1 MRIMRGALFAVFLFV
16 AFAAVAVLMLPK
28 ERIARVAST
37 ELSEVLGRDVEITGE
52 IGLSFWPVLGVRTGP
67 VTVAGPDWTEGQ
79 PLLKAEA
86 MSIGVGA
93 MAALRRE
100 IDIRQVELTRP
111 QINLVRAADGRVN
124 WAFGEGG
131 GAREASEGGGIRP
144 FSLTRAEMRGADL
157 LYEDRAAGTRERLT
171 SVDAQLEIPSMAGQA
186 SLVASGVRGEGT
198 LTVNLRADNAG
209 DFLSGRL
216 TPVRLDLSTGGGSA
230 VFSGA
235 MTRGLD
241 MDGRLTVE
249 AGNTARFLAALGL
262 GNSAPPEGLG
272 QSIDLTSKLIFAGGK
287 VINLRG
293 MELSLDQNSLT
304 GDADVRLDGARPKV
318 TARLE
323 AGALDLSSFSAEGGS
338 DDAESG
344 WSKTPIDA
352 GGLGAMDASVRLAVQ
367 SLDAGMVKL
376 GPSVMSITLDN
387 ARAVVKMT
395 EAAGYGGQIVGQFVI
410 NNRSGLSVGGDLSM
424 LQGNVQALLT
434 DLMDVDRLSGQADA
448 YVKFLGVGQSLDE
461 IMRSLS
467 GEGGIAMGR
476 GEISGFDLNALLGN
490 TGGGDGTTVF
500 DKMSASFDI
509 ADGLLMND
517 NLTMTLPNFTASGEG
532 QANLGAQTLDYLFT
546 PVALKANKG
555 KDLAFPVRIRGPW
568 ADPRISVDL
577 QAAIDLNL
585 ADQKDEVKTKVE
597 DKIAEEL
604 GVQAEEGESLED
616 AVKKKAEEKLQE
628 ELLKIFD

>member
-395 EAAGYGGQIVGQFVI
+395 EAAGYDGQIVGQFVI

-490 TGGGDGTTVF
+490 TGGGNGTTVF

>member
-111 QINLVRAADGRVN
+111 QINLIRAADGRVS

-131 GAREASEGGGIRP
+131 GESGAAESGGIRP
-144 FSLTRAEMRGADL
+144 FALARAEIRDGEL
-157 LYEDRAAGTRERLT
+157 LYEDRASGTRERLT
-171 SVDAQLEIPSMAGQA
+171 SLDAQLELPDMAGPA
-186 SLVASGVRGEGT
+186 NLVASGVRGTGT

-209 DFLSGRL
+209 DFITGRL

-230 VFSGA
+230 VFTGA

-241 MDGRLTVE
+241 MDGSLSVE

-262 GNSAPPEGLG
+262 GDTAPPEGLG
-272 QSIDLTSKLIFAGGK
+272 QSIDLTSKLIFAGGE

-293 MELSLDQNSLT
+293 MELALDQNSLA
-304 GDADVRLDGARPKV
+304 GDADIRLTGARPKV

-323 AGALDLSSFSAEGGS
+323 AGALDLTSLSSEGGS
-338 DDAESG
+338 GEAESG
-344 WSKTPIDA
+344 WSTTPIDA
-352 GGLGAMDASVRLAVQ
+352 GGLGAVDANVRLAVE

-376 GPSVMSITLDN
+376 GPSVIAATLDN
-387 ARAVVKMT
+387 ARAVFKLT
-395 EAAGYGGQIVGQFVI
+395 EAAGYEGQIVGEFVI
-410 NNRSGLSVGGDLSM
+410 NNRSGLSVGGNLSM
-424 LQGNVQALLT
+424 LQGQVQPLLT
-434 DLMDVDRLSGQADA
+434 DLMDVDRLSGTADA
-448 YVKFLGVGQSLDE
+448 YVKFLGVGQSLDA

-490 TGGGDGTTVF
+490 AGGGDGTTVF

-509 ADGLLMND
+509 ADGVMTND
-517 NLTMTLPNFTASGEG
+517 NLAMSLPNFTASGEG
-532 QANLGAQTLDYLFT
+532 EVNLGAQTVDYLFT

-585 ADQKDEVKTKVE
+585 ADKKEEVKAKVE
-597 DKIAEEL
+597 DKIADEL
-604 GVQAEEGESLED
+604 GVEREEGESLED
-616 AVKKKAEEKLQE
+616 AVKKKAEDKLQE
-628 ELLKIFD
+628 ELLKLFD

>member
-272 QSIDLTSKLIFAGGK
+272 QGIDLTSKLIFAGGK

-434 DLMDVDRLSGQADA
+434 DLMDVDRLSGKADA

-490 TGGGDGTTVF
+490 TGGGNGTTVF

>member
-1 MRIMRGALFAVFLFV
+1 MRIMRGIVFAVFLFV
-16 AFAAVAVLMLPK
+16 AFAAVAVLMLPR

-37 ELSEVLGRDVEITGE
+37 ELSEVLGRDVEITGD

-67 VTVAGPDWTEGQ
+67 VTVAGPDWAEGQ

-86 MSIGVGA
+86 MSVGVGA

-111 QINLVRAADGRVN
+111 QINLIRAADGRVS
-124 WAFGEGG
+124 WAFGAGG
-131 GAREASEGGGIRP
+131 GESGGAESGGIRP
-144 FSLTRAEMRGADL
+144 FTLARAEIRDGEL
-157 LYEDRAAGTRERLT
+157 LYEDRGAGTRERLT
-171 SVDAQLEIPSMAGQA
+171 SLDAQLELPDMAGPA
-186 SLVASGVRGEGT
+186 NLVASGVRGTGT

-209 DFLSGRL
+209 DFITGRL

-230 VFSGA
+230 VFTGA

-241 MDGRLTVE
+241 MDGELSVE

-262 GNSAPPEGLG
+262 GDTAPPEGLG
-272 QSIDLTSKLIFAGGK
+272 QSIDLTSKLIFAGGE

-293 MELSLDQNSLT
+293 MELALDQNSLS
-304 GDADVRLDGARPKV
+304 GDADIRLTGARPKV

-323 AGALDLSSFSAEGGS
+323 AGALDLGDLASEGGS
-338 DDAESG
+338 GEAESG
-344 WSKTPIDA
+344 WSTTPIDA
-352 GGLGAMDASVRLAVQ
+352 GGLSAVDASLRLAVE

-376 GPSVMSITLDN
+376 GPSVMAITLDN
-387 ARAVVKMT
+387 ARAVFKLT
-395 EAAGYGGQIVGQFVI
+395 EAAGYEGQIVGEFVI
-410 NNRSGLSVGGDLSM
+410 NNRSGLSVGGNLSM
-424 LQGNVQALLT
+424 LQGQVQPLLV
-434 DLMDVDRLSGQADA
+434 DLMDVDRLSGTADA
-448 YVKFLGVGQSLDE
+448 YVKFLGVGQSLDA

-490 TGGGDGTTVF
+490 EGGGDGTTVF

-509 ADGLLMND
+509 ADGVLTND
-517 NLTMTLPNFTASGEG
+517 NLAMSLPNFTASGEG
-532 QANLGAQTLDYLFT
+532 EVNLGAQTVDYLFT

-585 ADQKDEVKTKVE
+585 ADKKEEVKTKVE
-597 DKIAEEL
+597 DKIADEL
-604 GVQAEEGESLED
+604 GVEREEGESLED
-616 AVKKKAEEKLQE
+616 AVKKKAEDKLKE
-628 ELLKIFD
+628 ELLKIFE

>member
-1 MRIMRGALFAVFLFV
+1 MRIMRGIVFAVFLFV

-86 MSIGVGA
+86 MSVGVGA

-111 QINLVRAADGRVN
+111 QINLIRAADGRVS

-131 GAREASEGGGIRP
+131 EDSGGAEGDGLRP
-144 FSLTRAEMRGADL
+144 FTLARAEVRGAEL
-157 LYEDRAAGTRERLT
+157 VYEDRASGTRERLT
-171 SVDAQLEIPSMAGQA
+171 SLDAQLELPDMAGPA
-186 SLVASGVRGEGT
+186 NLVASGVRGEGT
-198 LTVNLRADNAG
+198 LTLNLRADNAG
-209 DFLSGRL
+209 DLLTGRL

-230 VFSGA
+230 VFTGA

-241 MDGRLTVE
+241 MDGQLTVE

-262 GNSAPPEGLG
+262 GNTAPPEGLG
-272 QSIDLTSKLIFAGGK
+272 QSIDLTSKLIFAGGE

-293 MELSLDQNSLT
+293 MDLALDQNSLA
-304 GDADVRLDGARPKV
+304 GDADIRLTGARPKV

-323 AGALDLSSFSAEGGS
+323 AGALDFASLSEAGGS
-338 DDAESG
+338 GEAESG
-344 WSKTPIDA
+344 WSVTPIDA
-352 GGLGAMDASVRLAVQ
+352 GGLGAVDASVRLMAE

-376 GPSVMSITLDN
+376 GPSVMAITLEN
-387 ARAVVKMT
+387 ARAVFKLT
-395 EAAGYGGQIVGQFVI
+395 EAAGYEGQIVGEFVI
-410 NNRSGLSVGGDLSM
+410 NNRSGLSVGGNLSI
-424 LQGNVQALLT
+424 LQGNVEPLLS
-434 DLMDVDRLSGQADA
+434 DLMDVDRLSGKADA
-448 YVKFLGVGQSLDE
+448 YVKFLGVGQSLDA

-490 TGGGDGTTVF
+490 AGGGDGTTVF

-509 ADGLLMND
+509 VDGVLMND
-517 NLTMTLPNFTASGEG
+517 NLAMSLPNFTASGEG
-532 QANLGAQTLDYLFT
+532 EVNLGAQTLDYLFT
-546 PVALKANKG
+546 PVALKANNG
-555 KDLAFPVRIRGPW
+555 EDLAFPVRIRGPW

-585 ADQKDEVKTKVE
+585 ADQKEEVKAKVE
-597 DKIAEEL
+597 DKIADEL
-604 GVQAEEGESLED
+604 GVEREEGESLED

-628 ELLKIFD
+628 ELLKLFD